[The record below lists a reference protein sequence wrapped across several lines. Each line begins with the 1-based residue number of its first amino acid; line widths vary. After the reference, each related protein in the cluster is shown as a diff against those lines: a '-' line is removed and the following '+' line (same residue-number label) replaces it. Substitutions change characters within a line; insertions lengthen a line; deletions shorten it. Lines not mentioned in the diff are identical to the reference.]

1 MSLPPS
7 KAGLSQI
14 TVIVDFVIM
23 VTLGLDGSLGG
34 TAQNHYQEKKW
45 LYYQFMLNT

>member
-7 KAGLSQI
+7 NAGLSQI
-14 TVIVDFVIM
+14 TVIVDLVIM

-34 TAQNHYQEKKW
+34 TVQNHNEDIK
-45 LYYQFMLNT
+45 